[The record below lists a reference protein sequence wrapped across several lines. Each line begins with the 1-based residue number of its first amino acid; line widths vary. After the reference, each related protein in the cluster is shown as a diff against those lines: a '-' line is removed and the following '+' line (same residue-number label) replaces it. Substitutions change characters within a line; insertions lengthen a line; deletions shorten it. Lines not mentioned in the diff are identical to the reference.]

1 MINFEKK
8 SKMKNLTLTNKNIP
22 TLDFKESKLSKKDIT
37 TINKFKSLVINNG
50 DDGLREISQILNE
63 KSLKSFKVKKSE
75 FKKADR
81 LLNDDIKNAILI
93 AYANI
98 KKYHEKQLEGL
109 SIKSIETTKG
119 IKLWSEFRP
128 IDVVGLYVPGGTA
141 PLFSS
146 FLMQAIPAIIAGCK
160 DIIVCTPPDKNGK
173 IDPTILWV
181 ANLLNIKNIF
191 KVGGSQAIF
200 AMAYGTKSVPKCLKI
215 FGPGNQYVTLAKI
228 LVSNDVPID
237 MPAGPSEVYVVSD
250 DENKTDIIASDL
262 LSQLEHS
269 KDAKA
274 VLVSKNKSLI
284 KNISKEIDL
293 QKNLL
298 NRQNILKS
306 SQKNIYLVNAANDQ
320 QIVDFININ
329 APEHLIL
336 LDEDFSKIVP
346 YINNAGSVFCGKYSP
361 ESFGDYASGS
371 NHTLPTARSAKTYSG
386 LSVKDFGK
394 IITFQTAS
402 PEGFVNLAPT
412 IKILAKAECLDAHAK
427 AVSIREKYAEQDNIV
442 KPRTSFIKRATN
454 ETSIFINLNIDG
466 TGNYNI
472 NTGLKYFDH
481 MLEQF
486 AKHGRFD
493 ITINSI
499 GDLEIDEHHTIEDV
513 AIALGDAFK
522 QALGDRKNI
531 ERYSSNQSLVM
542 DETISNVSIDMASRN
557 LLKMKTSKLREYVG
571 DFPTEMF
578 EHFFISFVNT
588 LSFTCHIDTKG
599 SNSHH
604 IVEATFKSFT
614 RALSD
619 ALKENNKNIASTKG
633 VL

>member
-1 MINFEKK
+1 
-8 SKMKNLTLTNKNIP
+8 MKNIRLTKNIP
-22 TLDFKESKLSKKDIT
+22 TLDFQESKLSRKDINT
-37 TINKFKSLVINNG
+37 VKRFKSLVLDNG
-50 DDGLREISQILNE
+50 DDGIREISKLLKEKALNN
-63 KSLKSFKVKKSE
+63 FKVTNSE
-75 FKKADR
+75 FKQADK
-81 LLNDDIKNAILI
+81 LLSDDIKNAILI
-93 AYANI
+93 AYSNI

-119 IKLWSEFRP
+119 IKLWSEFKP

-160 DIIVCTPPDKNGK
+160 NIIVCTPPDKNGK

-215 FGPGNQYVTLAKI
+215 FGPGNQYVTLAKM
-228 LVSNDVPID
+228 LVSNNVSID

-250 DENKTDIIASDL
+250 DEDKIDIIASDL

-274 VLVSKNKSLI
+274 VLISKNKSLV
-284 KNISKEIDL
+284 KTISKEIDL
-293 QKNLL
+293 QKKLL
-298 NRQNILKS
+298 NRQNILIS
-306 SQKNIYLVNAANDQ
+306 SLKNIYLVNAANDQ
-320 QIVDFININ
+320 QIIDFININ

-336 LDEDFSKIVP
+336 LDEDFSKIAP

-402 PEGFVNLAPT
+402 PEGFINLAPT
-412 IKILAKAECLDAHAK
+412 VKILAKAECLDAHAK

-513 AIALGDAFK
+513 AITLGDAFK
-522 QALGDRKNI
+522 QALGDRTNI

-557 LLKMKTSKLREYVG
+557 LLKMETSKLREYVG

-619 ALKENNKNIASTKG
+619 ALKQNNKNIASTKG
-633 VL
+633 IL

>member
-1 MINFEKK
+1 
-8 SKMKNLTLTNKNIP
+8 MKNIRLTKNIP
-22 TLDFKESKLSKKDIT
+22 TLDFQESKLSRKDINT
-37 TINKFKSLVINNG
+37 VKRFKSLVLDNG
-50 DDGLREISQILNE
+50 DDGIREISKLLKEKALNN
-63 KSLKSFKVKKSE
+63 FKVTNSE
-75 FKKADR
+75 FKQADK
-81 LLNDDIKNAILI
+81 LLSDDIKNAILI
-93 AYANI
+93 AYSNI

-119 IKLWSEFRP
+119 IKLWSEFKP

-160 DIIVCTPPDKNGK
+160 NIIVCTPPDKNGK

-215 FGPGNQYVTLAKI
+215 FGPGNQYVTLAKM
-228 LVSNDVPID
+228 LVSNNVSID

-250 DENKTDIIASDL
+250 DEDKIDIIASDL

-274 VLVSKNKSLI
+274 VLISKNKSLV
-284 KNISKEIDL
+284 KTISKEIDL
-293 QKNLL
+293 QKKLL
-298 NRQNILKS
+298 NRQNILIS
-306 SQKNIYLVNAANDQ
+306 SLKNIYLVNAANDQ
-320 QIVDFININ
+320 QIIDFININ

-336 LDEDFSKIVP
+336 LDEDFSKIAP

-402 PEGFVNLAPT
+402 PEGFINLAPT
-412 IKILAKAECLDAHAK
+412 VKILAKAECLDAHAK
-427 AVSIREKYAEQDNIV
+427 AVSIREKYAEEDNIV
-442 KPRTSFIKRATN
+442 KPRTSFIKRDTKETN
-454 ETSIFINLNIDG
+454 IYINLNIDG

-513 AIALGDAFK
+513 AITLGDAFK
-522 QALGDRKNI
+522 QALGDRTNI

-557 LLKMKTSKLREYVG
+557 LLKMETSKLREYVG

-619 ALKENNKNIASTKG
+619 ALKQNNKNIASTKG
-633 VL
+633 IL

>member
-1 MINFEKK
+1 
-8 SKMKNLTLTNKNIP
+8 MKNLTLRKNIP
-22 TLDFKESKLSKKDIT
+22 TLDFKKSKLSRKDIN

-50 DDGLREISQILNE
+50 DDGLREISKILKE
-63 KSLKSFKVKKSE
+63 KSLNSFKVTKSE
-75 FKKADR
+75 FKKADQ

-109 SIKSIETTKG
+109 SIKNIETTKG
-119 IKLWSEFRP
+119 VKLWSEFKA
-128 IDVVGLYVPGGTA
+128 IDVVGLYIPGGTA

-146 FLMQAIPAIIAGCK
+146 LLMQAIPAIIAGCNN
-160 DIIVCTPPDKNGK
+160 IVVCTPPNKSGN
-173 IDPTILWV
+173 IDPAILWV
-181 ANLLNIKNIF
+181 ASLLNIKNIY

-200 AMAYGTKSVPKCLKI
+200 AMAYGTKSIPKCLKI
-215 FGPGNQYVTLAKI
+215 FGPGNQYVTEAKI
-228 LVSNDVPID
+228 LVSKDVSID
-237 MPAGPSEVYVVSD
+237 MPAGPSEVYVVSN
-250 DENKTDIIASDL
+250 DENKLDIIASDL

-274 VLVSKNKSLI
+274 VLISQNKSVI
-284 KNISKEIDL
+284 ENISHEINIQNNSLTRQEIL
-293 QKNLL
+293 Q
-298 NRQNILKS
+298 S
-306 SQKNIYLVNAANDQ
+306 SINNIYLVDASSDQ
-320 QIVDFININ
+320 QVIDFININ

-336 LDEDFSKIVP
+336 LDNDFSKIAP
-346 YINNAGSVFCGKYSP
+346 YINNAGSVFCGNYSP

-371 NHTLPTARSAKTYSG
+371 NHTLPTSGAAKTYSG

-394 IITFQTAS
+394 IITFQTATA
-402 PEGFVNLAPT
+402 EGFMNLAPAV
-412 IKILAKAECLDAHAK
+412 KILAEAESLDAHTK
-427 AVSIREKYAEQDNIV
+427 AVDIREKYAIQDTYQ
-442 KPRTSFIKRATN
+442 KPRTSFIKRTTN

-466 TGNYNI
+466 TGNYNVD
-472 NTGLKYFDH
+472 TGLKYFDH

-486 AKHGRFD
+486 AKHGSFD

-522 QALGDRKNI
+522 QALGERKNI
-531 ERYSSNQSLVM
+531 ERYSSNESLVM
-542 DETISNVSIDMASRN
+542 DETISNVSVDMSSRN

-599 SNSHH
+599 TNSHH
-604 IVEATFKSFT
+604 IIEATFKSFT
-614 RALSD
+614 RALSA
-619 ALKENNKNIASTKG
+619 ALIQNNKNIASTKG
-633 VL
+633 ML

>member
-1 MINFEKK
+1 
-8 SKMKNLTLTNKNIP
+8 MKNLTLRKNIP
-22 TLDFKESKLSKKDIT
+22 TLDFKKSKLSRKDIN

-50 DDGLREISQILNE
+50 DDGLREISKILKE
-63 KSLKSFKVKKSE
+63 KSLNSFKVTKSE
-75 FKKADR
+75 FKKADQ

-109 SIKSIETTKG
+109 SIKNIETTKG
-119 IKLWSEFRP
+119 VKLWSEFKP
-128 IDVVGLYVPGGTA
+128 INVVGLYIPGGTA

-146 FLMQAIPAIIAGCK
+146 LLMQAIPAIIAGCNN
-160 DIIVCTPPDKNGK
+160 IVVCTPPNKSGN
-173 IDPTILWV
+173 IDPAILWV
-181 ANLLNIKNIF
+181 ASLLNIKNIY

-200 AMAYGTKSVPKCLKI
+200 AMAYGTKSIPKCLKI
-215 FGPGNQYVTLAKI
+215 FGPGNQYVTEAKI
-228 LVSNDVPID
+228 LVSKDVSID
-237 MPAGPSEVYVVSD
+237 MPAGPSEVYVVSN
-250 DENKTDIIASDL
+250 DENKLDIIASDL

-274 VLVSKNKSLI
+274 VLISQNKSVI
-284 KNISKEIDL
+284 ENISHEINIQNNSLTRQEIL
-293 QKNLL
+293 Q
-298 NRQNILKS
+298 S
-306 SQKNIYLVNAANDQ
+306 SINNIYLVDASSDQ
-320 QIVDFININ
+320 QVIDFININ

-336 LDEDFSKIVP
+336 LDNDFSKIAP
-346 YINNAGSVFCGKYSP
+346 YINNAGSVFCGNYSP

-371 NHTLPTARSAKTYSG
+371 NHTLPTSGAAKTYSG

-394 IITFQTAS
+394 IITFQTATA
-402 PEGFVNLAPT
+402 EGFMNLAPAV
-412 IKILAKAECLDAHAK
+412 KILAEAESLDAHTK
-427 AVSIREKYAEQDNIV
+427 AVDIREKYAIQDTYQ
-442 KPRTSFIKRATN
+442 KPRTSFIKRTTN

-466 TGNYNI
+466 TGNYNVD
-472 NTGLKYFDH
+472 TGLKYFDH

-486 AKHGRFD
+486 AKHGSFD

-522 QALGDRKNI
+522 QALGERKNI
-531 ERYSSNQSLVM
+531 ERYSSNESLVM
-542 DETISNVSIDMASRN
+542 DETISNVSVDMSSRN

-599 SNSHH
+599 TNSHH
-604 IVEATFKSFT
+604 IIEATFKSFT
-614 RALSD
+614 RALSA
-619 ALKENNKNIASTKG
+619 ALIQNNKNIASTKG
-633 VL
+633 ML

>member
-1 MINFEKK
+1 
-8 SKMKNLTLTNKNIP
+8 MKNLTLRKNIP
-22 TLDFKESKLSKKDIT
+22 TLDFKKSKLSRKDIN

-50 DDGLREISQILNE
+50 DDGLRQISKILKE
-63 KSLKSFKVKKSE
+63 KSLNSFKVTKSE
-75 FKKADR
+75 FKKADQ

-109 SIKSIETTKG
+109 SIKNIETTKG
-119 IKLWSEFRP
+119 VKLWSEFKA
-128 IDVVGLYVPGGTA
+128 IDVVGLYIPGGTA

-146 FLMQAIPAIIAGCK
+146 LLMQAIPAIIAGCNN
-160 DIIVCTPPDKNGK
+160 IVVCTPPNKSGN
-173 IDPTILWV
+173 IDPAILWV
-181 ANLLNIKNIF
+181 ASLLNIKNIY

-200 AMAYGTKSVPKCLKI
+200 AMAYGTKSIPKCLKI
-215 FGPGNQYVTLAKI
+215 FGPGNQYVTEAKI
-228 LVSNDVPID
+228 LVSKDVSID
-237 MPAGPSEVYVVSD
+237 MPAGPSEVYVVSN
-250 DENKTDIIASDL
+250 DENKLDIIASDL

-274 VLVSKNKSLI
+274 VLISQNKSVI
-284 KNISKEIDL
+284 ENISHEINIQNNSLTRQEIL
-293 QKNLL
+293 Q
-298 NRQNILKS
+298 S
-306 SQKNIYLVNAANDQ
+306 SINNIYLVDASSDQ
-320 QIVDFININ
+320 QVIDFININ

-336 LDEDFSKIVP
+336 LDNDFSKIAP
-346 YINNAGSVFCGKYSP
+346 YINNAGSVFCGNYSP

-371 NHTLPTARSAKTYSG
+371 NHTLPTSGAAKTYSG

-394 IITFQTAS
+394 IITFQTATA
-402 PEGFVNLAPT
+402 EGFMNLAPAV
-412 IKILAKAECLDAHAK
+412 KILAEAENLDAHAK
-427 AVSIREKYAEQDNIV
+427 AVDIREKYAIQDTYQ
-442 KPRTSFIKRATN
+442 KPRTSFIKRTTN

-466 TGNYNI
+466 TGNYNVD
-472 NTGLKYFDH
+472 TGLKYFDH

-486 AKHGRFD
+486 AKHGSFD

-522 QALGDRKNI
+522 QALGERKNI
-531 ERYSSNQSLVM
+531 ERYSSNESLVM
-542 DETISNVSIDMASRN
+542 DETISNVSIDMSSRN

-599 SNSHH
+599 TNSHH

-614 RALSD
+614 RALST
-619 ALKENNKNIASTKG
+619 ALIQNNKNIASTKG
-633 VL
+633 ML

>member
-1 MINFEKK
+1 
-8 SKMKNLTLTNKNIP
+8 MKYIKLTKNIP
-22 TLDFKESKLSKKDIT
+22 TLDFQESKMPIKDINT
-37 TINKFKSLVINNG
+37 VKKFKSLILDNG
-50 DDGLREISQILNE
+50 DDGIREISELLKE
-63 KSLKSFKVKKSE
+63 KSLKNFKVSNSE
-75 FKKADR
+75 FKKADK
-81 LLNDDIKNAILI
+81 LLDDDIKNAILV
-93 AYANI
+93 AYSNI

-215 FGPGNQYVTLAKI
+215 FGPGNQYVTLAKM
-228 LVSNDVPID
+228 LVSNDVSID

-250 DENKTDIIASDL
+250 DENKIDIIASDL

-306 SQKNIYLVNAANDQ
+306 SQINIYLVNAANDQ
-320 QIVDFININ
+320 QIIDFININ

-394 IITFQTAS
+394 IITFQTAT
-402 PEGFVNLAPT
+402 PEGFINLAPT
-412 IKILAKAECLDAHAK
+412 VKILAKAECLDAHAQ
-427 AVSIREKYAEQDNIV
+427 AVSIREKYAVQDNIV

-454 ETSIFINLNIDG
+454 ETNIFINLNIDG

-619 ALKENNKNIASTKG
+619 ALKENNNNIASTKG

>member
-1 MINFEKK
+1 
-8 SKMKNLTLTNKNIP
+8 MKYIKLTKNIP
-22 TLDFKESKLSKKDIT
+22 ILDFQESKIPIKDINT
-37 TINKFKSLVINNG
+37 VKKFKSLVLDNG
-50 DDGLREISQILNE
+50 DDGIREISKLLKE
-63 KSLKSFKVKKSE
+63 KSLKNFKVTNSE
-75 FKKADR
+75 FKKADK
-81 LLNDDIKNAILI
+81 LLDDDIKNAILV
-93 AYANI
+93 AYSNI

-109 SIKSIETTKG
+109 SIKTIETTKG

-160 DIIVCTPPDKNGK
+160 NIIVCTPPDKNGK

-215 FGPGNQYVTLAKI
+215 FGPGNQYVTLAKM
-228 LVSNDVPID
+228 LVSNDVSID
-237 MPAGPSEVYVVSD
+237 MPAGPSEVYVVSN

-336 LDEDFSKIVP
+336 LDEDFSKIAP

-394 IITFQTAS
+394 IITFQTAT
-402 PEGFVNLAPT
+402 PEGFINLAPT

-427 AVSIREKYAEQDNIV
+427 AVSIREKYVAQDNIA

-454 ETSIFINLNIDG
+454 ETNIFINLNIDG

-619 ALKENNKNIASTKG
+619 ALKENNNNIASTKG

>member
-1 MINFEKK
+1 
-8 SKMKNLTLTNKNIP
+8 MKNLTLRKNIP
-22 TLDFKESKLSKKDIT
+22 TLDFEESKLSKKDKN

-50 DDGLREISQILNE
+50 DDGLRQISKILKE
-63 KSLKSFKVKKSE
+63 KSLNNFKVTKSE
-75 FKKADR
+75 FKKADN

-109 SIKSIETTKG
+109 SIKNIETTKG
-119 IKLWSEFRP
+119 IKLWSEFKP
-128 IDVVGLYVPGGTA
+128 IDVVGLYIPGGTA

-146 FLMQAIPAIIAGCK
+146 FLMQAIPAIIAGCNN
-160 DIIVCTPPDKNGK
+160 IVVCTPPNKSGN
-173 IDPTILWV
+173 IDPAILWV
-181 ANLLNIKNIF
+181 ASLLNIKSIY

-200 AMAYGTKSVPKCLKI
+200 AMAYGTKSIPKCLKI
-215 FGPGNQYVTLAKI
+215 FGPGNQYVTEAKM
-228 LVSNDVPID
+228 LVSKDVSID
-237 MPAGPSEVYVVSD
+237 MPAGPSEVYVVSN
-250 DENKTDIIASDL
+250 DENKLDIIASDL

-274 VLVSKNKSLI
+274 VLISQNKYVI
-284 KNISKEIDL
+284 KNISNEINL
-293 QKNLL
+293 QNNSL
-298 NRQNILKS
+298 NRQEILQS
-306 SQKNIYLVNAANDQ
+306 SINNIYLVDASSDQ
-320 QIVDFININ
+320 QVIDFININ

-336 LDEDFSKIVP
+336 LDSDFSKIAP
-346 YINNAGSVFCGKYSP
+346 YINNAGSVFCGNYSP

-371 NHTLPTARSAKTYSG
+371 NHTLPTSGAAKTYSG

-394 IITFQTAS
+394 IITFQTATA
-402 PEGFVNLAPT
+402 EGFMNLAPAV
-412 IKILAKAECLDAHAK
+412 KILAEAESLDAHTK
-427 AVSIREKYAEQDNIV
+427 AVDIREKYAIQDTYQ
-442 KPRTSFIKRATN
+442 KPRTSFIKRTTN

-466 TGNYNI
+466 TGNYNVD
-472 NTGLKYFDH
+472 TGLKYFDH

-486 AKHGRFD
+486 AKHGSFD

-522 QALGDRKNI
+522 QALGERKNI
-531 ERYSSNQSLVM
+531 ERYSSNESLVM
-542 DETISNVSIDMASRN
+542 DETISNVSVDMSSRN

-599 SNSHH
+599 TNSHH
-604 IVEATFKSFT
+604 IIEATFKSFT
-614 RALSD
+614 RALSA
-619 ALKENNKNIASTKG
+619 ALIQNNKNIASTKG
-633 VL
+633 ML

>member
-1 MINFEKK
+1 
-8 SKMKNLTLTNKNIP
+8 MKNLTLRKNIP
-22 TLDFKESKLSKKDIT
+22 TLDFKKSKLSRKDIN

-50 DDGLREISQILNE
+50 DDGLREISKMLKE
-63 KSLKSFKVKKSE
+63 KSLKSFKVTKSE
-75 FKKADR
+75 FKKADQ

-109 SIKSIETTKG
+109 SIKNIETTKG
-119 IKLWSEFRP
+119 VKLWSEFKP
-128 IDVVGLYVPGGTA
+128 IDVVGLYIPGGTA

-146 FLMQAIPAIIAGCK
+146 FLMQAIPAIIAGCNN
-160 DIIVCTPPDKNGK
+160 IVVCTPPNKSGN
-173 IDPTILWV
+173 IDPAILWV
-181 ANLLNIKNIF
+181 ASLLNIKNIY

-200 AMAYGTKSVPKCLKI
+200 AMAYGTKSIPKCLKI
-215 FGPGNQYVTLAKI
+215 FGPGNQYVTEAKI
-228 LVSNDVPID
+228 LVSKDVSID
-237 MPAGPSEVYVVSD
+237 MPAGPSEVYVVSN
-250 DENKTDIIASDL
+250 DENKLDIIASDL

-274 VLVSKNKSLI
+274 VLISQNKSVI
-284 KNISKEIDL
+284 ENISHEINIQNNSLTRQEIL
-293 QKNLL
+293 Q
-298 NRQNILKS
+298 S
-306 SQKNIYLVNAANDQ
+306 SINNIYLVNASSDQ
-320 QIVDFININ
+320 QVIDFININ

-336 LDEDFSKIVP
+336 LDNDFSKIVP
-346 YINNAGSVFCGKYSP
+346 YINNAGSVFCGNYSP

-371 NHTLPTARSAKTYSG
+371 NHTLPTSGAAKTYSG

-394 IITFQTAS
+394 IITFQTATA
-402 PEGFVNLAPT
+402 EGFMNLGPVV
-412 IKILAKAECLDAHAK
+412 KILAEAENLDAHAK
-427 AVSIREKYAEQDNIV
+427 AVDIRESYALQDTYQ
-442 KPRTSFIKRATN
+442 KPRTSFIKRTTN

-466 TGNYNI
+466 TGNYNVD
-472 NTGLKYFDH
+472 TGLKYFDH

-486 AKHGRFD
+486 AKHGSFD

-522 QALGDRKNI
+522 QALGERKNI
-531 ERYSSNQSLVM
+531 ERYSSNESLVM
-542 DETISNVSIDMASRN
+542 DETISNVSIDMSSRN

-599 SNSHH
+599 TNSHH
-604 IVEATFKSFT
+604 IIEATFKSFT
-614 RALSD
+614 RALSK
-619 ALKENNKNIASTKG
+619 ALIQNNKNIASTKG
-633 VL
+633 ML

>member
-1 MINFEKK
+1 
-8 SKMKNLTLTNKNIP
+8 MKNLTLKKNIP
-22 TLDFKESKLSKKDIT
+22 TLDFKESKLSRKDIN
-37 TINKFKSLVINNG
+37 TINKFKSLVINDG
-50 DDGLREISQILNE
+50 DNGLREISKILKE
-63 KSLKSFKVKKSE
+63 KSLNSFKVTKSE
-75 FKKADR
+75 FKKADK

-109 SIKSIETTKG
+109 SIKDIETTKG
-119 IKLWSEFRP
+119 VKLWSEFKP
-128 IDVVGLYVPGGTA
+128 IDVIGLYIPGGTA

-146 FLMQAIPAIIAGCK
+146 FLMQAIPAIIAGCNN
-160 DIIVCTPPDKNGK
+160 IVVCTPPNKNGN
-173 IDPTILWV
+173 IDPAILWV

-191 KVGGSQAIF
+191 KVGGSQAVF
-200 AMAYGTKSVPKCLKI
+200 AMAYGTKSIPKCLKI
-215 FGPGNQYVTLAKI
+215 FGPGNQYVTEAKM
-228 LVSNDVPID
+228 LVSKDISID
-237 MPAGPSEVYVVSD
+237 MPAGPSEVYVVSN
-250 DENKTDIIASDL
+250 DENKLDIIASDL

-274 VLVSKNKSLI
+274 VLISQNKSLI
-284 KNISKEIDL
+284 KNISNEINI
-293 QKNLL
+293 QNNAL
-298 NRQNILKS
+298 NRQEILKS
-306 SQKNIYLVNAANDQ
+306 SINNIYLVNASSDQ
-320 QIVDFININ
+320 QVIDFININ

-336 LDEDFSKIVP
+336 LDNDFSKIAP
-346 YINNAGSVFCGKYSP
+346 YINNAGSVFCGNYSP

-371 NHTLPTARSAKTYSG
+371 NHTLPTSGAAKTYSG

-394 IITFQTAS
+394 IITFQTATA
-402 PEGFVNLAPT
+402 EGFMNLGPVV
-412 IKILAKAECLDAHAK
+412 KILAEAENLDAHAK
-427 AVSIREKYAEQDNIV
+427 AVDIRESYALQDTYQ
-442 KPRTSFIKRATN
+442 KPRTSFIKRTTN

-472 NTGLKYFDH
+472 DTGLKYFDH

-486 AKHGRFD
+486 AKHGNFD

-522 QALGDRKNI
+522 QALGERKNI
-531 ERYSSNQSLVM
+531 ERYSSNESLVM
-542 DETISNVSIDMASRN
+542 DETISNVSIDMSSRN

-571 DFPTEMF
+571 DFPTEML

-588 LSFTCHIDTKG
+588 LSFTCHIDTRG
-599 SNSHH
+599 TNSHH

-614 RALSD
+614 RALSG
-619 ALKENNKNIASTKG
+619 ALIHNNKNIASTKG
-633 VL
+633 ML

>member
-1 MINFEKK
+1 
-8 SKMKNLTLTNKNIP
+8 MKNLILNKNIP
-22 TLDFKESKLSKKDIT
+22 ILDFKESDLSKKDISA
-37 TINKFKSLVINNG
+37 IKKFKSLVINNG
-50 DDGLREISQILNE
+50 DDGLREISKILKE
-63 KSLKSFKVKKSE
+63 KSINNFKVKKSE
-75 FKKADR
+75 FKNADK
-81 LLNDDIKNAILI
+81 LLSESIKKAILVV
-93 AYANI
+93 YANI

-109 SIKSIETTKG
+109 SIENVETTKG
-119 IKLWSEFRP
+119 IRLWSEFKP
-128 IDVVGLYVPGGTA
+128 IDVVGLYIPGGTA

-146 FLMQAIPAIIAGCK
+146 FLMQAIPAIIAGCNN
-160 DIIVCTPPDKNGK
+160 IVVCTPPSKEGN
-173 IDPTILWV
+173 IDPAILWV
-181 ANLLNIKNIF
+181 ADLLNIKNVY

-200 AMAYGTKSVPKCLKI
+200 AMAYGTKSIPKCLKI
-215 FGPGNQYVTLAKI
+215 FGPGNQYVTEAKM
-228 LVSNDVPID
+228 LVSKDISID
-237 MPAGPSEVYVVSD
+237 MPAGPSEVYVVSND
-250 DENKTDIIASDL
+250 KNKIDIIASDL

-284 KNISKEIDL
+284 KNISDEINL
-293 QKNLL
+293 QKKSLS
-298 NRQNILKS
+298 RQEILQS
-306 SQKNIYLVNAANDQ
+306 SINNIYLVNASDDQ
-320 QIVDFININ
+320 QVIDFININ

-336 LDEDFSKIVP
+336 LDNDFSKIAP
-346 YINNAGSVFCGKYSP
+346 YINNAGSVFCGNYSP

-371 NHTLPTARSAKTYSG
+371 NHTLPTAGAAKTYSG

-394 IITFQTAS
+394 IITFQTAT
-402 PEGFVNLAPT
+402 PEGFMNLAPT
-412 IKILAKAECLDAHAK
+412 VKTLAEAEYLDAHSK
-427 AVSIREKYAEQDNIV
+427 AVTIRERYALENTYQV
-442 KPRTSFIKRATN
+442 SRTSFIKRTTK

-466 TGNYNI
+466 IGNYNI

-486 AKHGRFD
+486 AKHGKFD

-499 GDLEIDEHHTIEDV
+499 GDLEIDEHHSIEDV

-522 QALGDRKNI
+522 LALGKRKNI
-531 ERYSSNQSLVM
+531 ERYSSNESLVM

-604 IVEATFKSFT
+604 IIEATFKSFS
-614 RALSD
+614 RALSA
-619 ALKENNKNIASTKG
+619 ALAKNMNNNIASTKG
-633 VL
+633 IL

>member
-1 MINFEKK
+1 
-8 SKMKNLTLTNKNIP
+8 MKYIRLTKNIP
-22 TLDFKESKLSKKDIT
+22 ALDFQESKMPIKDINT
-37 TINKFKSLVINNG
+37 VKKFKSLVLDNG
-50 DDGLREISQILNE
+50 DDGIREISELLKE
-63 KSLKSFKVKKSE
+63 KALKNFKVTNSE
-75 FKKADR
+75 FKKADK
-81 LLNDDIKNAILI
+81 LLDDDIKNAILV
-93 AYANI
+93 AYSNI

-109 SIKSIETTKG
+109 SIKNIETTKG

-160 DIIVCTPPDKNGK
+160 NIIVCTPPDKNGK

-181 ANLLNIKNIF
+181 ASLLNIKNIF

-215 FGPGNQYVTLAKI
+215 FGPGNQYVTLAKM
-228 LVSNDVPID
+228 LVSNDVSID
-237 MPAGPSEVYVVSD
+237 MPAGPSEVYVVSN
-250 DENKTDIIASDL
+250 DENKKDIIASDL

-320 QIVDFININ
+320 QIIDFININ

-336 LDEDFSKIVP
+336 LDEDFSKIAP

-402 PEGFVNLAPT
+402 PEGFINLAPT
-412 IKILAKAECLDAHAK
+412 VKILANAECLDAHAK

-522 QALGDRKNI
+522 QALGDRQNI

-557 LLKMKTSKLREYVG
+557 LLKMETSKLREYVG

-619 ALKENNKNIASTKG
+619 ALKENNNNIASTKG

>member
-1 MINFEKK
+1 
-8 SKMKNLTLTNKNIP
+8 MKNLTLKKNIP
-22 TLDFKESKLSKKDIT
+22 TLDFNESKLSKKDKN
-37 TINKFKSLVINNG
+37 TINKFKSLVINDG
-50 DDGLREISQILNE
+50 DNGLREISKILKE
-63 KSLKSFKVKKSE
+63 KSLNSFKVTKSE
-75 FKKADR
+75 FKKADK

-109 SIKSIETTKG
+109 SIKDIETTKG
-119 IKLWSEFRP
+119 VKLWSEFKP
-128 IDVVGLYVPGGTA
+128 IDVIGLYIPGGTA

-146 FLMQAIPAIIAGCK
+146 FLMQAIPAIIAGCNN
-160 DIIVCTPPDKNGK
+160 IVVCTPPNKNGN
-173 IDPTILWV
+173 IDPAILWV
-181 ANLLNIKNIF
+181 ADLLNIKNIF
-191 KVGGSQAIF
+191 KVGGSQAVF
-200 AMAYGTKSVPKCLKI
+200 AMAYGTKSIPKCLKI
-215 FGPGNQYVTLAKI
+215 FGPGNQYVTEAKM
-228 LVSNDVPID
+228 LVSKDISID
-237 MPAGPSEVYVVSD
+237 MPAGPSEVYVVSN
-250 DENKTDIIASDL
+250 DENKLDIIASDL

-274 VLVSKNKSLI
+274 VLISQNKSLI
-284 KNISKEIDL
+284 KNISNEINI
-293 QKNLL
+293 QNNAL
-298 NRQNILKS
+298 NRQEILKS
-306 SQKNIYLVNAANDQ
+306 SINNIYLVNASSDQ
-320 QIVDFININ
+320 QIIDFININ

-336 LDEDFSKIVP
+336 LDNDFSKIAP
-346 YINNAGSVFCGKYSP
+346 YINNAGSVFCGNYSP

-371 NHTLPTARSAKTYSG
+371 NHTLPTSGAAKTYSG

-394 IITFQTAS
+394 IITFQTATA
-402 PEGFVNLAPT
+402 EGFMNLAPAV
-412 IKILAKAECLDAHAK
+412 KILAEAENLDAHAK
-427 AVSIREKYAEQDNIV
+427 AVDIRESYALQDTYQ
-442 KPRTSFIKRATN
+442 KPRTSFIKRTTN

-466 TGNYNI
+466 TGNYNVD
-472 NTGLKYFDH
+472 TGLKYFDH

-486 AKHGRFD
+486 AKHGSFD

-522 QALGDRKNI
+522 QALGERKNI
-531 ERYSSNQSLVM
+531 ERYSSNESLVM
-542 DETISNVSIDMASRN
+542 DETISNVSIDMSSRN

-599 SNSHH
+599 TNSHH

-614 RALSD
+614 RALST
-619 ALKENNKNIASTKG
+619 ALIQNNKNIASTKG
-633 VL
+633 ML

>member
-1 MINFEKK
+1 
-8 SKMKNLTLTNKNIP
+8 MKNVTLRKNIP
-22 TLDFKESKLSKKDIT
+22 TLDFKESKLSRKDIN
-37 TINKFKSLVINNG
+37 TINKFKSLVINDG
-50 DDGLREISQILNE
+50 DNGLREISKILKE
-63 KSLKSFKVKKSE
+63 KSLNSFKVTKSE
-75 FKKADR
+75 FKEADK

-109 SIKSIETTKG
+109 SIKDIETTKG
-119 IKLWSEFRP
+119 VKLWSEFKP
-128 IDVVGLYVPGGTA
+128 IDVIGLYIPGGTA

-146 FLMQAIPAIIAGCK
+146 FLMQAIPAIIAGCNN
-160 DIIVCTPPDKNGK
+160 IVVCTPPNKNGN
-173 IDPTILWV
+173 IDPAILWV
-181 ANLLNIKNIF
+181 ADLLNIKNIF
-191 KVGGSQAIF
+191 KVGGSQAVF
-200 AMAYGTKSVPKCLKI
+200 AMAYGTKSIPKCLKI
-215 FGPGNQYVTLAKI
+215 FGPGNQYVTEAKM
-228 LVSNDVPID
+228 LVSKDISID
-237 MPAGPSEVYVVSD
+237 MPAGPSEVYVVSN
-250 DENKTDIIASDL
+250 DENKLDIIASDL

-274 VLVSKNKSLI
+274 VLISQNKSVI
-284 KNISKEIDL
+284 ENISHEINI
-293 QKNLL
+293 QNNAL
-298 NRQNILKS
+298 NRQEILKS
-306 SQKNIYLVNAANDQ
+306 SINNIYLVNASSDQ
-320 QIVDFININ
+320 QVIDFININ

-336 LDEDFSKIVP
+336 LDNDFSKIAP
-346 YINNAGSVFCGKYSP
+346 YINNAGSVFCGNYSP

-371 NHTLPTARSAKTYSG
+371 NHTLPTSGAAKTYSG

-394 IITFQTAS
+394 IITFQTATA
-402 PEGFVNLAPT
+402 EGFMNLAPAVR
-412 IKILAKAECLDAHAK
+412 ILAEAENLDAHAK
-427 AVSIREKYAEQDNIV
+427 AVDIRESYALQDTYQ
-442 KPRTSFIKRATN
+442 KPRTSFIKRTTN

-472 NTGLKYFDH
+472 DTGLKYFDH

-486 AKHGRFD
+486 AKHGNFD

-522 QALGDRKNI
+522 QALGERKNI
-531 ERYSSNQSLVM
+531 ERYSSNESLVM
-542 DETISNVSIDMASRN
+542 DETISNVSIDMSSRN

-599 SNSHH
+599 TNSHH

-614 RALSD
+614 RALST
-619 ALKENNKNIASTKG
+619 ALIQNNKNIASTKG
-633 VL
+633 ML

>member
-1 MINFEKK
+1 
-8 SKMKNLTLTNKNIP
+8 MKNLILNKNIP
-22 TLDFKESKLSKKDIT
+22 ILDFKESDLSKKDISA
-37 TINKFKSLVINNG
+37 IKKFKSLVINNG
-50 DDGLREISQILNE
+50 DDGLREISKILKE
-63 KSLKSFKVKKSE
+63 KSINNFKVKKSE
-75 FKKADR
+75 FKNADK
-81 LLNDDIKNAILI
+81 LLSESIKKAILV

-109 SIKSIETTKG
+109 SIENIETTKG
-119 IKLWSEFRP
+119 IRLWSEFKP
-128 IDVVGLYVPGGTA
+128 IDVVGLYIPGGTA

-146 FLMQAIPAIIAGCK
+146 FLMQAIPAIIAGCNN
-160 DIIVCTPPDKNGK
+160 IVVCTPPSKEGN
-173 IDPTILWV
+173 IDPAILWV
-181 ANLLNIKNIF
+181 ADLLNIKNVY

-200 AMAYGTKSVPKCLKI
+200 AMAYGTKSIPKCLKI
-215 FGPGNQYVTLAKI
+215 FGPGNQYVTEAKM
-228 LVSNDVPID
+228 LVSKDISID
-237 MPAGPSEVYVVSD
+237 MPAGPSEVYVVSND
-250 DENKTDIIASDL
+250 KNKIDIIASDL

-274 VLVSKNKSLI
+274 VLISKNKSLI
-284 KNISKEIDL
+284 KNISDEINL
-293 QKNLL
+293 QKKSLS
-298 NRQNILKS
+298 RQEILQS
-306 SQKNIYLVNAANDQ
+306 SINNIYLVNASDDQ
-320 QIVDFININ
+320 QVIDFININ

-336 LDEDFSKIVP
+336 LDDDFSKIAP
-346 YINNAGSVFCGKYSP
+346 YINNAGSVFCGNYSP

-371 NHTLPTARSAKTYSG
+371 NHTLPTAGAAKTYSG

-394 IITFQTAS
+394 IITFQTAT
-402 PEGFVNLAPT
+402 PEGFMNLAPT
-412 IKILAKAECLDAHAK
+412 VKTLAEAEYLDAHSK
-427 AVSIREKYAEQDNIV
+427 AVTIRERYALENTYQV
-442 KPRTSFIKRATN
+442 SRTSFIKRTTK

-466 TGNYNI
+466 IGNYNI

-486 AKHGRFD
+486 AKHGKFD

-522 QALGDRKNI
+522 LALGKRKNI
-531 ERYSSNQSLVM
+531 ERYSSNESLVM

-604 IVEATFKSFT
+604 IVEATFKSFS
-614 RALSD
+614 RALSA
-619 ALKENNKNIASTKG
+619 ALAKNMNNNIASTKG
-633 VL
+633 IL

>member
-1 MINFEKK
+1 
-8 SKMKNLTLTNKNIP
+8 MKYIKLTKNIP
-22 TLDFKESKLSKKDIT
+22 ILDFQESKIPIKDINT
-37 TINKFKSLVINNG
+37 VKKFKSLVLDNG
-50 DDGLREISQILNE
+50 DDGIREISELLKE
-63 KSLKSFKVKKSE
+63 KSLKNFKVTNSE
-75 FKKADR
+75 FKKADK
-81 LLNDDIKNAILI
+81 LLDDDIKNAILV
-93 AYANI
+93 AYSNI

-160 DIIVCTPPDKNGK
+160 NIIVCTPPDKNGK

-215 FGPGNQYVTLAKI
+215 FGPGNQYVTLAKM
-228 LVSNDVPID
+228 LVSNDVSID
-237 MPAGPSEVYVVSD
+237 MPAGPSEVYVVSN

-336 LDEDFSKIVP
+336 LDEDFSKIAP

-402 PEGFVNLAPT
+402 PEGFINLAPT
-412 IKILAKAECLDAHAK
+412 VKILAKAECLDAHAK
-427 AVSIREKYAEQDNIV
+427 AVSIREKYAEEDNIV
-442 KPRTSFIKRATN
+442 KPRTSFIKRDTK
-454 ETSIFINLNIDG
+454 ETSIYINLNIDG

-513 AIALGDAFK
+513 AITLGDAFK
-522 QALGDRKNI
+522 QALGDRTNI

-619 ALKENNKNIASTKG
+619 ALKQNNKNIASTKG
-633 VL
+633 IL

>member
-1 MINFEKK
+1 
-8 SKMKNLTLTNKNIP
+8 MKNIRLTKNIP
-22 TLDFKESKLSKKDIT
+22 TLDFQESKLSRKDINT
-37 TINKFKSLVINNG
+37 VKRFKSLVLDNG
-50 DDGLREISQILNE
+50 DDGIREISKLLKEKALNN
-63 KSLKSFKVKKSE
+63 FKVTNSE
-75 FKKADR
+75 FKQADK
-81 LLNDDIKNAILI
+81 LLSDDIKNAILI
-93 AYANI
+93 AYSNI

-119 IKLWSEFRP
+119 IKLWSEFKP

-160 DIIVCTPPDKNGK
+160 NIIVCTPPDKNGK

-215 FGPGNQYVTLAKI
+215 FGPGNQYVTLAKM
-228 LVSNDVPID
+228 LVSNNVSID

-250 DENKTDIIASDL
+250 DEDKIDIIASDL

-274 VLVSKNKSLI
+274 VLISKNKSLV
-284 KNISKEIDL
+284 KTISKEIDL
-293 QKNLL
+293 QKKLL
-298 NRQNILKS
+298 NRQNILIS
-306 SQKNIYLVNAANDQ
+306 SLKNIYLVNAANDQ
-320 QIVDFININ
+320 QIIDFININ

-336 LDEDFSKIVP
+336 LDEDFSKIAP

-402 PEGFVNLAPT
+402 PEGFINLAPT
-412 IKILAKAECLDAHAK
+412 VKILAKAECLDAHAK
-427 AVSIREKYAEQDNIV
+427 AVSIREKYAEEDNIV
-442 KPRTSFIKRATN
+442 KPRTSFIKRDTK
-454 ETSIFINLNIDG
+454 ETSIYINLNIDG

-513 AIALGDAFK
+513 AITLGDAFK
-522 QALGDRKNI
+522 QALGDRTNI

-557 LLKMKTSKLREYVG
+557 LLKMQTSKLREYVG

-619 ALKENNKNIASTKG
+619 ALKQNNKNIASTKG
-633 VL
+633 IL

>member
-1 MINFEKK
+1 
-8 SKMKNLTLTNKNIP
+8 MKVT
-22 TLDFKESKLSKKDIT
+22 
-37 TINKFKSLVINNG
+37 
-50 DDGLREISQILNE
+50 
-63 KSLKSFKVKKSE
+63 KSE
-75 FKKADR
+75 FKKADQ

-109 SIKSIETTKG
+109 SIKNIETTKG
-119 IKLWSEFRP
+119 VKLWSEFKP
-128 IDVVGLYVPGGTA
+128 IDVVGLYIPGGTA

-146 FLMQAIPAIIAGCK
+146 FLMQAIPAIIAGCNN
-160 DIIVCTPPDKNGK
+160 IVVCTPPNKNGN
-173 IDPTILWV
+173 IDPAILWV
-181 ANLLNIKNIF
+181 ADLLNIKNIF
-191 KVGGSQAIF
+191 KVGGSQAVF
-200 AMAYGTKSVPKCLKI
+200 AMAYGTKSIPKCLKI
-215 FGPGNQYVTLAKI
+215 FGPGNQYVTEAKM
-228 LVSNDVPID
+228 LVSKDISID
-237 MPAGPSEVYVVSD
+237 MPAGPSEVYVVSN
-250 DENKTDIIASDL
+250 DENKLDIIASDL

-274 VLVSKNKSLI
+274 VLISQNKSVI
-284 KNISKEIDL
+284 ENISHEINI
-293 QKNLL
+293 QNNVL
-298 NRQNILKS
+298 NRQEILKS
-306 SQKNIYLVNAANDQ
+306 SINNIYLVNASSDQ
-320 QIVDFININ
+320 QIIDFININ

-336 LDEDFSKIVP
+336 LDNDFSKIAP
-346 YINNAGSVFCGKYSP
+346 YINNAGSVFCGNYSP

-371 NHTLPTARSAKTYSG
+371 NHTLPTSGAAKTYSG

-394 IITFQTAS
+394 IITFQTATA
-402 PEGFVNLAPT
+402 EGFMNLAPAV
-412 IKILAKAECLDAHAK
+412 KILAEAENLDAHAK
-427 AVSIREKYAEQDNIV
+427 AVDIRESYALQETYQ
-442 KPRTSFIKRATN
+442 KPRTSFIKRTTN

-466 TGNYNI
+466 TGNYNVD
-472 NTGLKYFDH
+472 TGLKYFDH

-486 AKHGRFD
+486 AKHGNFD

-522 QALGDRKNI
+522 QALGERKNI
-531 ERYSSNQSLVM
+531 ERYSSNESLVM
-542 DETISNVSIDMASRN
+542 DETISNVSIDMSSRN

-599 SNSHH
+599 TNSHH

-614 RALSD
+614 RALSA
-619 ALKENNKNIASTKG
+619 ALARNNKNIASTKG

>member
-1 MINFEKK
+1 
-8 SKMKNLTLTNKNIP
+8 MKNIRLTKNIP
-22 TLDFKESKLSKKDIT
+22 TLDFQESKLSRKDINT
-37 TINKFKSLVINNG
+37 VKRFKSLVLDNG
-50 DDGLREISQILNE
+50 DDGIREISKLLKEKALNN
-63 KSLKSFKVKKSE
+63 FKVTNSE
-75 FKKADR
+75 FKQADK
-81 LLNDDIKNAILI
+81 LLSDDIKNAILI
-93 AYANI
+93 AYSNI

-119 IKLWSEFRP
+119 IKLWSEFKP

-160 DIIVCTPPDKNGK
+160 NIIVCTPPDKNGK

-215 FGPGNQYVTLAKI
+215 FGPGNQYVTLAKM
-228 LVSNDVPID
+228 LVSNNVSID

-250 DENKTDIIASDL
+250 DEDKIDIIASDL

-274 VLVSKNKSLI
+274 VLISKNKSLV
-284 KNISKEIDL
+284 KTISKEIDL
-293 QKNLL
+293 QKKLL
-298 NRQNILKS
+298 NRQNILIS
-306 SQKNIYLVNAANDQ
+306 SLKNIYLVNAANDQ
-320 QIVDFININ
+320 QIIDFININ

-336 LDEDFSKIVP
+336 LDEDFSKIAP

-402 PEGFVNLAPT
+402 PEGFINLAPT
-412 IKILAKAECLDAHAK
+412 VKILAKAECLDAHAK
-427 AVSIREKYAEQDNIV
+427 AVSIREKYAEQYNIV

-513 AIALGDAFK
+513 AITLGDAFK
-522 QALGDRKNI
+522 QALGDRTNI

-557 LLKMKTSKLREYVG
+557 LLKMQTSKLREYVG

-619 ALKENNKNIASTKG
+619 ALKQNNKNIASTKG
-633 VL
+633 IL

>member
-1 MINFEKK
+1 
-8 SKMKNLTLTNKNIP
+8 MKYIKLTKNIP
-22 TLDFKESKLSKKDIT
+22 TLDFQESKMPIKDINT
-37 TINKFKSLVINNG
+37 VKKFKSLILDNG
-50 DDGLREISQILNE
+50 DDGIREISMLLNE
-63 KSLKSFKVKKSE
+63 RPLKNFKVTNSE
-75 FKKADR
+75 FKKADK
-81 LLNDDIKNAILI
+81 LLDDDIKNAILV
-93 AYANI
+93 AYSNI

-181 ANLLNIKNIF
+181 ANLLNVKNIF

-200 AMAYGTKSVPKCLKI
+200 AMTYGTKSIPKCLKI
-215 FGPGNQYVTLAKI
+215 FGPGNQYVTLAKM
-228 LVSNDVPID
+228 LVSNEVSID

-293 QKNLL
+293 QKNSL

-320 QIVDFININ
+320 QIIDFININ

-442 KPRTSFIKRATN
+442 KPRRSFIKRATN
-454 ETSIFINLNIDG
+454 ETNIFINLNIDG

-522 QALGDRKNI
+522 QALGDRQNI

>member
-1 MINFEKK
+1 
-8 SKMKNLTLTNKNIP
+8 MKYIRLTKNIP
-22 TLDFKESKLSKKDIT
+22 ALDFQESKMPIKDINT
-37 TINKFKSLVINNG
+37 VKKFKSLVLDNG
-50 DDGLREISQILNE
+50 DDGIREISKLLKE
-63 KSLKSFKVKKSE
+63 KSLKNFKVTNSE
-75 FKKADR
+75 FKKADK
-81 LLNDDIKNAILI
+81 LLDDDIKNAILV
-93 AYANI
+93 AYSNI

-200 AMAYGTKSVPKCLKI
+200 AMTYGTKSIPKCLKI
-215 FGPGNQYVTLAKI
+215 FGPGNQYVTLAKM
-228 LVSNDVPID
+228 LVSNEVSID

-336 LDEDFSKIVP
+336 LDEDFSKIAP

-402 PEGFVNLAPT
+402 PEGFINLAPT
-412 IKILAKAECLDAHAK
+412 VKILAKAECLDAHAK

-442 KPRTSFIKRATN
+442 KPRTSFIKRTTN

-522 QALGDRKNI
+522 QALGDRQNI

>member
-1 MINFEKK
+1 
-8 SKMKNLTLTNKNIP
+8 MKNLTLRKNIP
-22 TLDFKESKLSKKDIT
+22 TLDFKKSKLSRKDIN

-50 DDGLREISQILNE
+50 DDGLREISKILKE
-63 KSLKSFKVKKSE
+63 KSLNSFKVTKSE
-75 FKKADR
+75 FKKADQ

-109 SIKSIETTKG
+109 SIKNIETTKG
-119 IKLWSEFRP
+119 VKLWSEFKP
-128 IDVVGLYVPGGTA
+128 IDVVGLYIPGGTA

-146 FLMQAIPAIIAGCK
+146 LLMQAIPAIIAGCNN
-160 DIIVCTPPDKNGK
+160 IVVCTPPNKSGN
-173 IDPTILWV
+173 IDPAILWV
-181 ANLLNIKNIF
+181 ASLLNIKNIY

-200 AMAYGTKSVPKCLKI
+200 AMAYGTKSIPKCLKI
-215 FGPGNQYVTLAKI
+215 FGPGNQYVTEAKI
-228 LVSNDVPID
+228 LVSKDVSID
-237 MPAGPSEVYVVSD
+237 MPAGPSEVYVVSN
-250 DENKTDIIASDL
+250 DENKLDIIASDL

-274 VLVSKNKSLI
+274 VLISQNKSVI
-284 KNISKEIDL
+284 ENISHEINIQNNSLTRQEIL
-293 QKNLL
+293 Q
-298 NRQNILKS
+298 S
-306 SQKNIYLVNAANDQ
+306 SINNIYLVDASSDQ
-320 QIVDFININ
+320 QVIDFININ

-336 LDEDFSKIVP
+336 LDNDFSKIAP
-346 YINNAGSVFCGKYSP
+346 YINNAGSVFCGNYSP

-371 NHTLPTARSAKTYSG
+371 NHTLPTSGAAKTYSG

-394 IITFQTAS
+394 IITFQTATA
-402 PEGFVNLAPT
+402 EGFMNLAPAV
-412 IKILAKAECLDAHAK
+412 KILAEAENLDAHAK
-427 AVSIREKYAEQDNIV
+427 AVDIREKYAIQDTYQ
-442 KPRTSFIKRATN
+442 KPRTSFIKRTTN

-466 TGNYNI
+466 TGNYNVD
-472 NTGLKYFDH
+472 TGLKYFDH

-486 AKHGRFD
+486 AKHGSFD

-522 QALGDRKNI
+522 QALGERKNI
-531 ERYSSNQSLVM
+531 ERYSSNESLVM
-542 DETISNVSIDMASRN
+542 DETISNVSVDMSSRN

-599 SNSHH
+599 TNSHH

-614 RALSD
+614 RALSA
-619 ALKENNKNIASTKG
+619 ALIQNNKNIASTKG
-633 VL
+633 ML